1 MYNWNKIYVGYCDGS
16 SFSSRKL
23 KPVQVSTGADEN
35 GENGD
40 AMVGKFVYFQ
50 GHYIL
55 DAVYDMFLVQHGM
68 MHAQEVVISGSS
80 AGGLAVINHL
90 DYLNNKITKRAQ
102 TDPIVVGIVDG
113 GYFMDVP
120 SMGGTNLLSQ
130 VYKNIYLQQDVV
142 VNHKCMKF
150 YEGRLPIGQGWKC
163 LMPQYSL
170 KFIETPLFLVQ
181 SFVDAYQVKEV
192 MDLSC
197 IPGSDKHGKCTENDY
212 KYLKSFR
219 SRMMTSIQDGI
230 PNYSGYWL
238 VSCTLHTI
246 TNHDHSWIELTGKK
260 RTLRD
265 TVLGWY
271 HTYVNSTKGG
281 VRVNANEWIE
291 VDGIFDPESTCHV
304 ADTEEAEDEEDD

>member
-1 MYNWNKIYVGYCDGS
+1 MHACGGHVIFIHSFIHSFYESIIYPNSAFSGGGWCSSSNACYDRAKTSKEHSGSSKYWIERPVCDKEKYKYHPADRRAQPCHADGGSQGLFSFDQGVNPEMYNWNKIYVGYCDGS

-142 VNHKCMKF
+142 VNHKC
-150 YEGRLPIGQGWKC
+150 I
-163 LMPQYSL
+163 
-170 KFIETPLFLVQ
+170 
-181 SFVDAYQVKEV
+181 
-192 MDLSC
+192 
-197 IPGSDKHGKCTENDY
+197 
-212 KYLKSFR
+212 
-219 SRMMTSIQDGI
+219 
-230 PNYSGYWL
+230 
-238 VSCTLHTI
+238 
-246 TNHDHSWIELTGKK
+246 
-260 RTLRD
+260 
-265 TVLGWY
+265 
-271 HTYVNSTKGG
+271 
-281 VRVNANEWIE
+281 
-291 VDGIFDPESTCHV
+291 
-304 ADTEEAEDEEDD
+304 